1 MPQQLPMFAIES
13 GDWHSWLRESLPKPV
28 APLPNAPVALDL
40 FAGCGGLALGFEA
53 QGFRTVGY
61 EMKPAAAAT
70 YAANL
75 SGDCHETFLEVG
87 HPYERAA
94 DVIMGGPPCQPFSK
108 FGHQR
113 GRKDR
118 RDGFPAFLDA
128 VDRVR
133 PQIVLIENVP
143 GILYRNRDYLRSVV
157 NELEGFGYSVAAK
170 TLNAVHYGTPQNR
183 ERVIIVAS
191 MVGWQW
197 PAPLSMPPATVGVA
211 LGDLARREGPE
222 RLYLT
227 PAMDAYVAEY
237 ERRSQCAAPRDLRL
251 DRPARTV
258 TCRNLGAATS
268 DMLRLRMPDGR
279 RRRLAVR
286 EGARLQGFPDW
297 FEFAGSEYEQYEQI
311 GNAVPPPLGLAL
323 ARNVKA
329 ALAQ

>member
-1 MPQQLPMFAIES
+1 
-13 GDWHSWLRESLPKPV
+13 
-28 APLPNAPVALDL
+28 
-40 FAGCGGLALGFEA
+40 
-53 QGFRTVGY
+53 
-61 EMKPAAAAT
+61 
-70 YAANL
+70 
-75 SGDCHETFLEVG
+75 
-87 HPYERAA
+87 
-94 DVIMGGPPCQPFSK
+94 MGGPPCQPFSK
-108 FGHQR
+108 FGHQL

-157 NELEGFGYSVAAK
+157 NELKGFGYSVAAK

-323 ARNVKA
+323 AAQRQSGADRPSAVVT
-329 ALAQ
+329 ALFHATYVAWKSEKGECLCVCPAPWRTARVAPIFTRCMRCSGARGAGGV